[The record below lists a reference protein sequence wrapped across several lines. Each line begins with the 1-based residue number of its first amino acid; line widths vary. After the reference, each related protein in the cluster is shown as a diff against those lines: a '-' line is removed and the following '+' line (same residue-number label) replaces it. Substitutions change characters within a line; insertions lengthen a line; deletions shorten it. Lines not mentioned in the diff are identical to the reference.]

1 MTGCSLFQSQQQPTQ
16 VVTKVEMISVP
27 LASRPKP
34 VQLVD
39 TKIYVVTEENYEQF
53 KEDFTDKN
61 GDLVFI
67 AISVKDYEN
76 LALNIGEIRRFLNQ
90 QTEVI
95 VYYEEALTLE

>member
-1 MTGCSLFQSQQQPTQ
+1 
-16 VVTKVEMISVP
+16 MISVP